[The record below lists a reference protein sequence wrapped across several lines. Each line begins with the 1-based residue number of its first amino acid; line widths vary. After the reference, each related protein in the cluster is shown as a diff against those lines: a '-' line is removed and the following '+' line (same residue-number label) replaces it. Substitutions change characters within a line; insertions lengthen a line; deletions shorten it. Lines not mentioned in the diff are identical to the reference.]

1 MADETM
7 EVDAPKLNI
16 AAAIGEKLTESIKN
30 LDVMSMIK
38 RMIEQVPEDEEAEG
52 VQEKLKGV
60 LDQYNAMSDEE
71 REEFASKM
79 KETLASKL
87 ALKLKDSAFDMSG
100 IETAIQDAIR
110 FHIML
115 VGGGIILF
123 VILLGM
129 LYASDFGVLS
139 KTR

>member
-60 LDQYNAMSDEE
+60 LEQYNAMSDEE

-87 ALKLKDSAFDMSG
+87 ALKLKD
-100 IETAIQDAIR
+100 T
-110 FHIML
+110 L
-115 VGGGIILF
+115 
-123 VILLGM
+123 
-129 LYASDFGVLS
+129 
-139 KTR
+139 